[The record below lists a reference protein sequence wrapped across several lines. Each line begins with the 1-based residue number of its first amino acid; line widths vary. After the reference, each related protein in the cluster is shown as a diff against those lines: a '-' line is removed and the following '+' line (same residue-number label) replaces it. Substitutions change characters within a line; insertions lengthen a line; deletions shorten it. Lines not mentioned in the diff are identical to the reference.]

1 MPTLRFSMRERRH
14 VGAVEQHLAAGV
26 GRLQAGDDAQRR
38 GLAAAGGP
46 EEHHRL
52 AGVDRQVERLQRA
65 RAVGERLGA
74 ALQRDRDGFG
84 GVGNGVTPLP
94 PGTSSG
100 AAATAPA
107 CASSSGTIIRKNT
120 RV

>member
-1 MPTLRFSMRERRH
+1 MPTLRFSMRQRRH

-46 EEHHRL
+46 EEHDRL
-52 AGVDRQVERLQRA
+52 AGVDGQVERLQRA

-74 ALQRDRDGFG
+74 AL
-84 GVGNGVTPLP
+84 
-94 PGTSSG
+94 
-100 AAATAPA
+100 AA
-107 CASSSGTIIRKNT
+107 
-120 RV
+120 